1 MKKAWKLEYD
11 VLQNSKP
18 VVLSEEEQAWSGIA
32 EFEKMMDLTY
42 RMKWKSQVPG
52 SGAPEKV
59 IIGAIQSMEN
69 MGYDVTEAEKLM
81 EIGLKAFNEDDM
93 PTLIKTTCILWEMFG
108 KMPKIE
114 SHPYHQYKVYNTF
127 DQIESKIDYPHSTM
141 VDTSTKSFYQAIYY
155 GWISQFVGGS
165 FGTAL
170 EGYTTK
176 NLREAFGE
184 IRDYIREPNTY
195 NDDITYEIA
204 FLEAF
209 EKFGY
214 EVSSKDI
221 ALEWLALVPFGWSAE
236 EIALKNLQAGIFPP
250 ESGYFNNPYRE
261 WIGAQMRA
269 AICGMVAPGDLRLA
283 AKLAFIDGVVSH
295 HNNGVLGE
303 VFNAMMVSMAFI
315 EKDVLKIL
323 KTCVNLIPND
333 SEYYQVI
340 SKALRVSMK
349 HSDWESAW
357 KEIVDDFEKYN
368 WIHAYPNAAAEVIA
382 LWFGQGDFDETLHII
397 GMIGYDVDCN
407 AAQIMT
413 IIGIID
419 KSVNDKWTF
428 PLGKDIHTYCRKYKN
443 MTMDYLTKWTI
454 DSIEKH
460 KKSNL

>member
-18 VVLSEEEQAWSGIA
+18 VILSAEEQAWSGIA

-42 RMKWKSQVPG
+42 RMKWNSQVPG

-69 MGYDVTEAEKLM
+69 MGYDVLEAESLIDKGLEAYEKDDLPELIQITCKLW
-81 EIGLKAFNEDDM
+81 D
-93 PTLIKTTCILWEMFG
+93 MFG
-108 KMPKIE
+108 RMKKIE
-114 SHPYHQYKVYNTF
+114 SHPYHQYTIYNSFEQISKKVNF
-127 DQIESKIDYPHSTM
+127 PKVKK
-141 VDTSTKSFYQAIYY
+141 VDISSDSFYNAIYY

-176 NLREAFGE
+176 NLRKAFGE
-184 IRDYIREPNTY
+184 IYDYVREPNTY

-209 EKFGY
+209 SKSGY
-214 EVSSKDI
+214 NVTSKDI

-283 AKLAFIDGVVSH
+283 AKLAYTDGVVSH

-303 VFNAMMVSMAFI
+303 VFNAVMVSMAFV
-315 EKDVLKIL
+315 EKDIKTIL
-323 KTCVNLIPND
+323 DTCINLIPND
-333 SEYYQVI
+333 SEYYQI
-340 SKALRVSMK
+340 INKAYQVSMK
-349 HSDWESAW
+349 NDNWESAW
-357 KEIVDDFEKYN
+357 NEIVDDFKTYN

-382 LWFGQGDFDETLHII
+382 LWFGNGDFDETLHII

-419 KSVNDKWTF
+419 QHVNDRWTK
-428 PLGKDIHTYCRKYKN
+428 PLGKDIYTYCRKYKH
-443 MTMDYLTKWTI
+443 MTMDSLTKWTI
-454 DSIEKH
+454 ESIKKH
-460 KKSNL
+460 R